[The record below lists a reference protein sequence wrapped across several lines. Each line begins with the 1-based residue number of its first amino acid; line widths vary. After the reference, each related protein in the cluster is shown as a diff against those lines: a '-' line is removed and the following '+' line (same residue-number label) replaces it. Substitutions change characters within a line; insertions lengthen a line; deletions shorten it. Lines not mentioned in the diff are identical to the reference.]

1 MNNQLEKDKL
11 IPIIRQA
18 LREDIGVGDI
28 TSDALFSR
36 DDKISA
42 VIISKQE
49 GVLAGQQVSELV
61 FDLVDASIH
70 YKPNIQ
76 DKESLTEGKV
86 IAYIDGPVKSILKAE
101 RTALNFLSR
110 LSGIAT
116 HANQFVRILSAFDV
130 KLRDTRK
137 TTPGLRYLEKYAVR
151 AGGGIS
157 HRMGLYDEILIKD
170 NHIVAFSKL
179 YKDISKDI
187 ITHIISITKK
197 RKLKNVRIEIE
208 VTNLHQLKEAFTSGV
223 DVVMLDNM
231 KLEDIQEALR
241 LRDAEGYKAL
251 IEISGGVTLL
261 NLEEIAR
268 VKPDFISVGAIT
280 HSAKPIDMSLEVI

>member
-1 MNNQLEKDKL
+1 MNNQLEKDK
-11 IPIIRQA
+11 IVPIIRQA
-18 LREDIGVGDI
+18 LREDIGIGDI

-42 VIISKQE
+42 VIISKEE
-49 GVLAGQQVSELV
+49 GILAGQQVSELV
-61 FDLVDASIH
+61 FDLVDTSVH

-76 DKESLTEGKV
+76 DKEPLTEGKV

-151 AGGGIS
+151 AGGGVS

-208 VTNLHQLKEAFTSGV
+208 VTNLHQLREAFTSGV

-231 KLEDIQEALR
+231 KLEDIEEAVR

-251 IEISGGVTLL
+251 IEVSGGVTLL

>member
-1 MNNQLEKDKL
+1 MNNQLEKEKL
-11 IPIIRQA
+11 VPIIRQA

-61 FDLVDASIH
+61 FDLVDASVR

-76 DKESLTEGKV
+76 DKEPLTEGKV

-151 AGGGIS
+151 AGGGVS

-197 RKLKNVRIEIE
+197 RKLKNVKIEIE

-251 IEISGGVTLL
+251 IEVSGGVTLL

>member
-1 MNNQLEKDKL
+1 
-11 IPIIRQA
+11 
-18 LREDIGVGDI
+18 
-28 TSDALFSR
+28 
-36 DDKISA
+36 
-42 VIISKQE
+42 
-49 GVLAGQQVSELV
+49 
-61 FDLVDASIH
+61 
-70 YKPNIQ
+70 
-76 DKESLTEGKV
+76 
-86 IAYIDGPVKSILKAE
+86 
-101 RTALNFLSR
+101 
-110 LSGIAT
+110 
-116 HANQFVRILSAFDV
+116 
-130 KLRDTRK
+130 
-137 TTPGLRYLEKYAVR
+137 
-151 AGGGIS
+151 
-157 HRMGLYDEILIKD
+157 MGLYDEILIKD

-231 KLEDIQEALR
+231 KLEDIEEAVR

-251 IEISGGVTLL
+251 IEVSGGVTLL